1 MVMSFFR
8 KPEEGGLEH
17 IDEVLALFEEGWD
30 EEEIE
35 TKLREAVLEGAER
48 H

>member
-17 IDEVLALFEEGWD
+17 IDAQEPCVSRG
-30 EEEIE
+30 
-35 TKLREAVLEGAER
+35 TV
-48 H
+48 